1 MTLAVSTAHLPG
13 KQQKLSAFKLQAHS
27 QPCSGGFPLD
37 FPFNPLMSGNIDVV
51 IIHILQRKKL
61 TGNAT
66 LKTEKKK
73 ERDPLHRPLT
83 LVTSLLL

>member
-1 MTLAVSTAHLPG
+1 
-13 KQQKLSAFKLQAHS
+13 
-27 QPCSGGFPLD
+27 
-37 FPFNPLMSGNIDVV
+37 MSGNIDVV